1 MDTIHII
8 LILILV
14 IFYFLQFNK
23 YEKFINDNLNNNIDF
38 YVISLKSLERLQNID
53 LQNKKLNTNINI
65 IDAVNGLQ
73 LNQNELLKLGEISQ
87 SFYNE
92 DSKRSKE
99 IGCHKSHFNIY
110 NLINNNLNKK
120 KYSVVLEDDFNVIP
134 ENINEKMETLL
145 NNISDLDFDIIFL
158 GNTFPNNSIDKIKDD
173 LYLIDKNKYT
183 IGTFAYLI
191 NNKNIDKI
199 INLTKLID
207 APIDNK
213 LDTLIKNN
221 SLNAFVVY
229 PNLINYIAE
238 SKSNIIN

>member
-1 MDTIHII
+1 METIHTI
-8 LILILV
+8 LILILA
-14 IFYFLQFNK
+14 IFYYLQFKK
-23 YEKFINDNLNNNIDF
+23 YENFINNLNNNIDF
-38 YVISLKSLERLQNID
+38 YVISLKSLERLENID
-53 LQNKKLNTNINI
+53 LQNKKLNANINI

-87 SFYNE
+87 SFFKEEN
-92 DSKRSKE
+92 KRSKE
-99 IGCHKSHFNIY
+99 IGCYKSHLFIY

-158 GNTFPNNSIDKIKDD
+158 GNTFPNNSVDKIKND

-199 INLTKLID
+199 INLTKFID

-238 SKSNIIN
+238 SKSNIID

>member
-1 MDTIHII
+1 METIHTI
-8 LILILV
+8 LILILI

-23 YEKFINDNLNNNIDF
+23 YEKFINDNLNNSIDF

-53 LQNKKLNTNINI
+53 LQNKKLNANINI

-92 DSKRSKE
+92 ESKRSKE
-99 IGCHKSHFNIY
+99 IGCYKSHFNIY

-120 KYSVVLEDDFNVIP
+120 KYSVVLEDDFNVIS

-183 IGTFAYLI
+183 IGTFCI
-191 NNKNIDKI
+191 FN
-199 INLTKLID
+199 
-207 APIDNK
+207 
-213 LDTLIKNN
+213 
-221 SLNAFVVY
+221 
-229 PNLINYIAE
+229 
-238 SKSNIIN
+238 

>member
-1 MDTIHII
+1 METIHTI

-14 IFYFLQFNK
+14 ILYYLQFNK
-23 YEKFINDNLNNNIDF
+23 HENFINDNLYNNIDF

-53 LQNKKLNTNINI
+53 LQNKKLNANINI

-87 SFYNE
+87 SFFKE
-92 DSKRSKE
+92 ETKRSKE
-99 IGCHKSHFNIY
+99 IGCYKSHLFIY

-120 KYSVVLEDDFNVIP
+120 KYSIILEDDFNIIP
-134 ENINEKMETLL
+134 ENINEKMKILL
-145 NNISDLDFDIIFL
+145 NNISDLEFDIIFL

-183 IGTFAYLI
+183 IGTFAYLV
-191 NNKNIDKI
+191 NNKNINKI

-221 SLNAFVVY
+221 LLNAYVIY